1 MAAKLASHI
10 SIIGYGGDVTTSCA
24 LLSGRAAI
32 ACEDS
37 STTRCSVVIS
47 LIQHSTAFTKREWA
61 VSRESVSHIGLGR
74 VGLGVVRRKPHQER
88 PRPQNNGMEQSC
100 ASLWKCRGGVG
111 NATGG
116 SPVNRARSSS
126 RRYIARGVC
135 VNKNISFSAGG
146 DYFGELG
153 QFLNDKSRGKDLAL
167 KIAEGLSSAYFMNLV
182 RTFAAMGSLHEEI
195 CQIIA
200 DLSGRSALLFKYL
213 PIDHIILLVKFYIVQ
228 WCTLADM
235 TALIISQGFNLGID
249 EKDISF
255 GLIARNKHIQES
267 ELSGYFQKYKMELD
281 IDGYNNQRNEIIHRG
296 KITDKEVLELK
307 AEWDKLNGRKFSLL
321 HPTPISD
328 EEYQK
333 ESSELTTKNFSLGK
347 KLQESYTEHY
357 TKTTALIGDI
367 VRVIARKSIE
377 FVEKGAI

>member
-1 MAAKLASHI
+1 
-10 SIIGYGGDVTTSCA
+10 
-24 LLSGRAAI
+24 
-32 ACEDS
+32 
-37 STTRCSVVIS
+37 
-47 LIQHSTAFTKREWA
+47 
-61 VSRESVSHIGLGR
+61 
-74 VGLGVVRRKPHQER
+74 
-88 PRPQNNGMEQSC
+88 
-100 ASLWKCRGGVG
+100 
-111 NATGG
+111 
-116 SPVNRARSSS
+116 
-126 RRYIARGVC
+126 
-135 VNKNISFSAGG
+135 
-146 DYFGELG
+146 
-153 QFLNDKSRGKDLAL
+153 
-167 KIAEGLSSAYFMNLV
+167 
-182 RTFAAMGSLHEEI
+182 MG
-195 CQIIA
+195 
-200 DLSGRSALLFKYL
+200 
-213 PIDHIILLVKFYIVQ
+213 
-228 WCTLADM
+228 
-235 TALIISQGFNLGID
+235 
-249 EKDISF
+249 ISF